1 MICDRI
7 KQLREQAGY
16 SQAQLAKRLDVTRS
30 SVNAWEMGLSMP
42 TTQYV
47 VTLAKL
53 FHVSADYLLGLT
65 ASSSIVLD
73 GYTQEE
79 IELLYKLIRYF
90 DDQKKQRAY
99 RELKTPPRRRTP
111 PAGRGSLLFY
121 FFCFFFMRRSM
132 CCNPHRHSQE
142 AAPRSSEPSANCFF
156 FMSISSCVAF
166 A

>member
-30 SVNAWEMGLSMP
+30 SVNAWEMELSMP

-90 DDQKKQRAY
+90 DDQKKQR
-99 RELKTPPRRRTP
+99 
-111 PAGRGSLLFY
+111 
-121 FFCFFFMRRSM
+121 
-132 CCNPHRHSQE
+132 
-142 AAPRSSEPSANCFF
+142 
-156 FMSISSCVAF
+156 
-166 A
+166 

>member
-79 IELLYKLIRYF
+79 IELIYNLIRYF
-90 DDQKKQRAY
+90 DDHKKQR
-99 RELKTPPRRRTP
+99 
-111 PAGRGSLLFY
+111 
-121 FFCFFFMRRSM
+121 
-132 CCNPHRHSQE
+132 
-142 AAPRSSEPSANCFF
+142 
-156 FMSISSCVAF
+156 
-166 A
+166 

>member
-79 IELLYKLIRYF
+79 IELLYKLIRYL
-90 DDQKKQRAY
+90 DDQKKQR
-99 RELKTPPRRRTP
+99 
-111 PAGRGSLLFY
+111 
-121 FFCFFFMRRSM
+121 
-132 CCNPHRHSQE
+132 
-142 AAPRSSEPSANCFF
+142 
-156 FMSISSCVAF
+156 
-166 A
+166 

>member
-7 KQLREQAGY
+7 KKLREQSDY

-30 SVNAWEMGLSMP
+30 SVNAGEMGLSMP

-79 IELLYKLIRYF
+79 IELLYMLIRYF
-90 DDQKKQRAY
+90 DDQKKQR
-99 RELKTPPRRRTP
+99 
-111 PAGRGSLLFY
+111 
-121 FFCFFFMRRSM
+121 
-132 CCNPHRHSQE
+132 
-142 AAPRSSEPSANCFF
+142 
-156 FMSISSCVAF
+156 
-166 A
+166 

>member
-53 FHVSADYLLGLT
+53 FHVSADYLPGLT

-90 DDQKKQRAY
+90 DDQKKQR
-99 RELKTPPRRRTP
+99 
-111 PAGRGSLLFY
+111 
-121 FFCFFFMRRSM
+121 
-132 CCNPHRHSQE
+132 
-142 AAPRSSEPSANCFF
+142 
-156 FMSISSCVAF
+156 
-166 A
+166 

>member
-79 IELLYKLIRYF
+79 LEMLYKLIRYF
-90 DDQKKQRAY
+90 DDQK
-99 RELKTPPRRRTP
+99 
-111 PAGRGSLLFY
+111 
-121 FFCFFFMRRSM
+121 
-132 CCNPHRHSQE
+132 
-142 AAPRSSEPSANCFF
+142 
-156 FMSISSCVAF
+156 
-166 A
+166 

>member
-30 SVNAWEMGLSMP
+30 SVNAWEMGFSMP

-47 VTLAKL
+47 VALAKL

-73 GYTQEE
+73 GYMQEE

-90 DDQKKQRAY
+90 DDQK
-99 RELKTPPRRRTP
+99 
-111 PAGRGSLLFY
+111 
-121 FFCFFFMRRSM
+121 
-132 CCNPHRHSQE
+132 
-142 AAPRSSEPSANCFF
+142 
-156 FMSISSCVAF
+156 
-166 A
+166 